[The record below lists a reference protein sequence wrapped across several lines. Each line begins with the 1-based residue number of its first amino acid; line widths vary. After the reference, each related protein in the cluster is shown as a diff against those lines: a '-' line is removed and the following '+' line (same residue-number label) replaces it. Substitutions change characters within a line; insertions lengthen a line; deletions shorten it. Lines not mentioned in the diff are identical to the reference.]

1 MIGTGKT
8 AYFILGAAGL
18 ALCVSACWWFSS
30 RGKADKPEAQTLVSK
45 VQRKTLRPAQSV
57 KKPRPKTRPAA
68 RKVVVAKKPEFDI
81 GEAEKALNAE
91 QRKLLEE
98 IRAALRDDNYRL
110 LMKHV
115 RKLQSSDEW
124 PDGIPKAIKFAAL
137 KALGWYG
144 GKCLPEVIGF
154 LADLDRE
161 IVETAAGYWDDA
173 IAELDHDV
181 DLLDAA
187 GNVKEA
193 GIATNIK
200 NAARIVNDAETME
213 SILSEIQSSLRH
225 SVAVET
231 VKDILENGNATA
243 KAKVLGAIE
252 DLTGSEDIKT
262 VEQLDEWLKQNPD
275 DADDDFMYGGKED
288 AVEDDDN

>member
-1 MIGTGKT
+1 MIRTGKT
-8 AYFILGAAGL
+8 AYVILGAAGL
-18 ALCVSACWWFSS
+18 ALCISVCWWFSS
-30 RGKADKPEAQTLVSK
+30 RGTADKPDAQTLVSK
-45 VQRKTLRPAQSV
+45 VQRKAVRPAQSA
-57 KKPRPKTRPAA
+57 KKSRPKSRSTTR
-68 RKVVVAKKPEFDI
+68 KIVVAKKPEFDI
-81 GEAEKALNAE
+81 GEAEKALNEE
-91 QRKLLEE
+91 QRRLLEE
-98 IRAALRDDNYRL
+98 IRAALRNDDYRL

-124 PDGIPKAIKFAAL
+124 PDGIPKAIKLAAL

-144 GKCLPEVIGF
+144 GKCLPEVVGF

-161 IVETAAGYWDDA
+161 IVDLASGYWDDA

-181 DLLDAA
+181 DLLDEA

-193 GIATNIK
+193 GIASNIK
-200 NAARIVNDAETME
+200 NAARIVNDAETIE
-213 SILSEIQSSLRH
+213 SIFSEIQSSLRH

-231 VKDILENGNATA
+231 VKDILENGNAAA
-243 KAKVLGAIE
+243 KAKIFGAIE

-262 VEQLDEWLKQNPD
+262 VEQLDEWLKNNPD

-288 AVEDDDN
+288 AIADDD